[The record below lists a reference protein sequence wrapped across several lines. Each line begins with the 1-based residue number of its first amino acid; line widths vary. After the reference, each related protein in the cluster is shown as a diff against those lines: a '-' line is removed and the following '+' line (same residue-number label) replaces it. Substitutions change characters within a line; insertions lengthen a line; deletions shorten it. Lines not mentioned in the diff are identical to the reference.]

1 MIILAALRD
10 VNIGAEAMGLSVLIA
25 DDHELFR
32 EGLRSLIVDT
42 LDAEPVRQAASLD
55 DALEL
60 LAEGAAPDLLIV
72 DLRMPGVSGVE
83 SLGALREAFPSTK
96 VVVMSASEDRSDI
109 ISALA
114 SGVNGYVPKSLSA
127 TQVEAALRDV
137 LSGRIY
143 VPGMLGRREGADA
156 AERPAPPTSVEG
168 LTGRQKDVL
177 VQLLKGQ
184 SSKQIARVLGIAEGT
199 VKIHLAAIYRA
210 AGVRTR
216 AEAIAK
222 LGAMR

>member
-1 MIILAALRD
+1 
-10 VNIGAEAMGLSVLIA
+10 MGLSVLIA

-32 EGLRSLIVDT
+32 EGLRSLVVDA
-42 LDAEPVRQAASLD
+42 LDAGDVRQAASLD
-55 DALEL
+55 DALDL
-60 LAEGAAPDLLIV
+60 LSDGPAPDLLIV

-83 SLGALREAFPSTK
+83 SLGALRDAFPTTK
-96 VVVMSASEDRSDI
+96 VVVMSASEDRADI

-114 SGVNGYVPKSLSA
+114 SGVHGYVPKSLSA
-127 TQVEAALRDV
+127 AQIEAALRDV

-143 VPGMLGRREGADA
+143 VPGVLGRRDDAEGG
-156 AERPAPPTSVEG
+156 AERAVAPTSVEG
-168 LTGRQKDVL
+168 LTGRQEDVL
-177 VQLLKGQ
+177 AQLLKGQ

-210 AGVRTR
+210 AGVKTR

-222 LGAMR
+222 LGAIR

>member
-1 MIILAALRD
+1 
-10 VNIGAEAMGLSVLIA
+10 MGLSVVIA

-32 EGLRSLIVDT
+32 AGLRSLVMDA
-42 LDAEPVRQAASLD
+42 LDADVVRQAASLD
-55 DALEL
+55 EALEL
-60 LAEGAAPDLLIV
+60 LADGAATELLIV

-83 SLGALREAFPSTK
+83 SLGALREAFPATK
-96 VVVMSASEDRSDI
+96 VVVMSASEDRGDI
-109 ISALA
+109 LAALA

-127 TQVEAALRDV
+127 TQIEAALRDV
-137 LSGRIY
+137 LSGRVY
-143 VPGMLGRREGADA
+143 VPGILAKRDGLDA
-156 AERPAPPTSVEG
+156 GERPAPPTSIDA

-177 VQLLKGQ
+177 AQLLKGQ
-184 SSKQIARVLGIAEGT
+184 SSKQIARILGIAEGT

-222 LGAMR
+222 LAAMR